1 MLALM
6 KAPTRPWIHLL
17 LCLLLLGTQ
26 GIVLGGLHQPS
37 ASHQLSDTMSHHGA
51 DCPQGIYCAG
61 ESGDNPLC
69 DQLCQLIS
77 SVGPTTE
84 PQPPFSL
91 PLDIELPTAT
101 IKDRLSDYLPPV
113 EHGPPRSRI

>member
-1 MLALM
+1 MLAFM
-6 KAPTRPWIHLL
+6 KAPAKPWIHLL

-26 GIVLGGLHQPS
+26 GVVLGGPHQSP
-37 ASHQLSDTMSHHGA
+37 APQQQSDAMDHHEA
-51 DCPQGIYCAG
+51 DCPQGLYCAG
-61 ESGDNPLC
+61 ESGDNTFC

-84 PQPPFSL
+84 PQPPFST
-91 PLDIELPTAT
+91 PLDVELPSAT

-113 EHGPPRSRI
+113 EHGPPRPRV